1 MTPCRALPLELLM
14 KYLPGQQQG
23 LATSSNCS
31 SISSGSS
38 TGLVQHPKVADVVN
52 QTKSSG
58 LDFLTVGGFAKA
70 LHWPW

>member
-38 TGLVQHPKVADVVN
+38 TGLVQRHKVADVVVEI
-52 QTKSSG
+52 KSVG
-58 LDFLTVGGFAKA
+58 LFLK
-70 LHWPW
+70 LM